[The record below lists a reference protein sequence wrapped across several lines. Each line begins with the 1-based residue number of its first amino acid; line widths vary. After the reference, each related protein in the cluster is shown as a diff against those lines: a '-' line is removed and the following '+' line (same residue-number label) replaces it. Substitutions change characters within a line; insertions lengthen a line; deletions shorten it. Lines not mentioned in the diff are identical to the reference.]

1 VEESRQEPDVFI
13 SELNTSLS
21 SVEET
26 MAHHLPPLKTR
37 FLFDRLAPLIARLLI
52 KGLASIKGIN
62 KNGVFK
68 MFRNVFALQ
77 QNLTNIIV
85 RKEQHFD
92 RVRKYYDLLNLSEE
106 ELQAHL
112 SDIISQPTTG
122 VGGPMSKSPSSS
134 LFSADEYRVIVEVQ
148 KFNKRLSPA
157 VAASIEQKL
166 KMIV

>member
-1 VEESRQEPDVFI
+1 VFI

-26 MAHHLPPLKTR
+26 MAHHLPPIKTR
-37 FLFDRLAPLIARLLI
+37 FLFDRLAALIARLLI

-92 RVRKYYDLLNLSEE
+92 RVRKYYDLLNLTEE
-106 ELQAHL
+106 ELQSHL
-112 SDIISQPTTG
+112 SDTISQPTSQTG
-122 VGGPMSKSPSSS
+122 GYGMQQPLKSS
-134 LFSADEYRVIVEVQ
+134 LFSADEYRVVVEVQ
-148 KFNKRLSPA
+148 KFNKRISPA